1 MKKKVVLAVAFVL
14 LVLSSVV
21 LSSNSADAKT
31 YKRKIID
38 NWEFKNV
45 KCHYDDDLYL
55 KVDKKTKYTFK
66 TNNPN
71 IIDVDK
77 NGHVT
82 FKAIGNASVFAVSP
96 TGREYECFV
105 KVRPYVFT
113 TDENLTIKVGETVRP
128 ILNVGDAPI
137 PENFYY
143 NITKPNTYRDVVK
156 IDFEDGKCTGTITGV
171 APGELCI
178 SIWWQE
184 MHCSFT
190 VTVVE

>member
-1 MKKKVVLAVAFVL
+1 MKKKVVLAVVFVL
-14 LVLSSVV
+14 LVLSSIV

-45 KCHYDDDLYL
+45 RCFPEDDLYL

-66 TNNPN
+66 TNNSS
-71 IIDVDK
+71 IINVDK

-82 FKAIGNASVFAVSP
+82 FKAIGNTSVYAVSP

-105 KVRPYVFT
+105 KVRPHIFEAEDITV
-113 TDENLTIKVGETVRP
+113 KVGETFAP
-128 ILNVGDAPI
+128 KINVGGANLPN
-137 PENFYY
+137 NFYY
-143 NITKPNTYRDVVK
+143 NM
-156 IDFEDGKCTGTITGV
+156 GV
-171 APGELCI
+171 AFLRDKFQENKVNNGFTNTLTALKPCEEEIVLQ
-178 SIWWQE
+178 WQDME
-184 MHCSFT
+184 CWFH